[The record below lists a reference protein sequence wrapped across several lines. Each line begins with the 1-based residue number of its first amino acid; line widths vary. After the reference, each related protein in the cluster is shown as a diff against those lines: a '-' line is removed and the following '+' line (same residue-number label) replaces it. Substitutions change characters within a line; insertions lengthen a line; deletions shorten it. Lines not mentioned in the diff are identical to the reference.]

1 MATKKATPAK
11 KKSAPAAQKA
21 KRAPKYVSFRLS
33 KSDKPFISFEL
44 TVQTFYW
51 AVIGLIVLA
60 LGVYVTVLQI
70 RINALYD
77 QVDTG
82 DMRTQI
88 YN

>member
-11 KKSAPAAQKA
+11 KKSAPAARKA

-44 TVQTFYW
+44 TIQTFYW
-51 AVIGLIVLA
+51 AIIGLVVLA

-77 QVDTG
+77 QVDAG
-82 DMRTQI
+82 DVQVQLK
-88 YN
+88 